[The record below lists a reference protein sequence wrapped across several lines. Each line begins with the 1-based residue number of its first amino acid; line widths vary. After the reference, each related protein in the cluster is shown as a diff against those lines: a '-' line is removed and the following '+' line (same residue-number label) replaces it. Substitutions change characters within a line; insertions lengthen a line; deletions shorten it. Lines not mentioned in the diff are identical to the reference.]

1 MKRRVIVLFLSAILF
16 GCSKEQKAIDMLE
29 GSWELLRY
37 NQLYSNG
44 LSSPIPSKGMLS
56 FVKYQTKKTNT
67 GKFSRTQH
75 YTSKGSEVHIQED
88 GAYTV
93 NDQGKGLKLTI
104 LQPDGTIK
112 NELQLELNIF
122 TKTDLKIIGV
132 YDNMQHTFVY
142 QKTK

>member
-1 MKRRVIVLFLSAILF
+1 MKLAAIILFLSTVLF

-29 GSWELLRY
+29 GNWELVGY
-37 NQLYSNG
+37 NQLYSSG
-44 LSSPIPSKGMLS
+44 LSSPIPSTGLLS
-56 FVKYQTKKTNT
+56 FVTYQTKKTNT
-67 GKFSRTQH
+67 GTFSRTQH

-93 NDQGKGLKLTI
+93 NDKGKGLKLTI

-112 NELQLELNIF
+112 NELQLELNII

>member
-1 MKRRVIVLFLSAILF
+1 MFIIYWIDWTKDGTFLIIVIKYTKHINL
-16 GCSKEQKAIDMLE
+16 CT
-29 GSWELLRY
+29 
-37 NQLYSNG
+37 
-44 LSSPIPSKGMLS
+44 
-56 FVKYQTKKTNT
+56 YQTKKTNT
-67 GKFSRTQH
+67 GTFSRTQH
-75 YTSKGSEVHIQED
+75 YTTQGSEVHIQED

-112 NELQLELNIF
+112 NELQLELNII

-132 YDNMQHTFVY
+132 YDNIQHTFVY